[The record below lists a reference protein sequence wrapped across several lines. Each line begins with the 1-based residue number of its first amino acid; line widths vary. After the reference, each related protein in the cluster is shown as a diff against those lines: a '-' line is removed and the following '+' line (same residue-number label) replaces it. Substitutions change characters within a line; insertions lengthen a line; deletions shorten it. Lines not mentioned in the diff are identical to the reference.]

1 MSTIRFGRDREYR
14 FFRREDIRARWD
26 ESSAIAFLNRF
37 RTDSLAMAGFRRQIS
52 GSAAGKLSDED
63 VIKRI
68 ARMLVSGELVV
79 VRPQLER
86 VKDELPPTP
95 PEAPPPPERQEPAP
109 VEVPED
115 EPTFAPDNHG
125 ELQAAVLI
133 TAAQTGVAFCEECQ
147 RLAEEEQKKKEPP
160 KPVAKTAPPVE
171 RRAPELKSGPTFP
184 PNHDAEA
191 QAEVLIAAAKE
202 GIPFCEECARMA
214 AEEEA
219 KTK

>member
-26 ESSAIAFLNRF
+26 ENSATAFLNRF
-37 RTDSLAMAGFRRQIS
+37 RSDALAMAGFRRQIHA
-52 GSAAGKLSDED
+52 GAAKLSDDE
-63 VIKRI
+63 VIKRV
-68 ARMLVSGELVV
+68 ARLLVSGELVV
-79 VRPQLER
+79 VRPQHER

-95 PEAPPPPERQEPAP
+95 PEAPPPPEKKEAAP

-133 TAAQTGVAFCEECQ
+133 TAARTGVAFCEECQ
-147 RLAEEEQKKKEPP
+147 RLAEEEQQKMAPPP
-160 KPVAKTAPPVE
+160 KPVAKTAPPIE
-171 RRAPELKSGPTFP
+171 RRETEQKSGPTFP
-184 PNHDAEA
+184 PNHDGEA